1 MNFSQDFLP
10 ILVNTIIIIPFSA
23 LFLWLVSKI
32 LKLDDQRYGTAFKIS
47 LAIFGLSFLI
57 NLIKV
62 FFKDIT
68 YIYLLMSI
76 INWLGLFVYLALVL
90 IKKRYQLDWA
100 DTFTTWLIWLTLWFI
115 IGLMLSYV
123 FSGLILSIFAS

>member
-68 YIYLLMSI
+68 YIYLLMSV
-76 INWLGLFVYLALVL
+76 INWFGLFIYLALVL